1 MPPSVIKNSRIIDY
15 RKKMEDKLNVYKT
28 LEGYRFVFIYPK
40 DIEDNFAGCREIIEK
55 MKENP
60 YFTML

>member
-1 MPPSVIKNSRIIDY
+1 MG
-15 RKKMEDKLNVYKT
+15 DKLNVYKT

-60 YFTML
+60 YYTML